1 MGIYWRPSCFPCP
14 NLPPFQVNEPW
25 WHIPL
30 EELKDF
36 YWESYKIV
44 KAKAPLWI
52 TLFHDSFRLWPST
65 FGGDWMKNCNNWAM
79 DTHLYQAWSEP
90 TTSDIYVS
98 RTCGAGSNLRLMESL
113 GVPVIVGEWSLAT
126 DNCAMWLNGLNDNV
140 PGFPKL
146 ACKRVECSAS
156 YMGEQPGA
164 PPRLDPAA
172 DTMDPRG
179 SGGESFVI
187 NGTCPVSGHFNPDSV
202 RKLANAQMNV
212 FDLHTHGNFFW
223 NFRTELE
230 EPLWDYQQAVKHKW
244 LPIDY
249 PNRSKDWHAIDSA
262 CLSTNENEISALS
275 QYSESYKCYGIITIV
290 FVIVIYI
297 RRLVSFCRQLLVPI
311 SPYQPIP
318 AASELSD
325 TEL

>member
-1 MGIYWRPSCFPCP
+1 
-14 NLPPFQVNEPW
+14 VNEPW
-25 WHIPL
+25 WLIPL

-44 KAKAPLWI
+44 QSKAPQWI

-79 DTHLYQAWSEP
+79 DTHLYQAWSDP
-90 TTSDIYVS
+90 ASSDAYVS
-98 RTCGAGSNLRLMESL
+98 MTCGAGSNLRLMERL

-140 PGFPKL
+140 PGFPKQTCRRL
-146 ACKRVECSAS
+146 ECLAS

-164 PPRLDPAA
+164 PPRLDPAT

-187 NGTCPVSGHFNPDSV
+187 NGTCPVSGHSTIDSV
-202 RKLANAQMNV
+202 RKLAYAQLNV

-230 EPLWDYQQAVKHKW
+230 PLWDYQQAVKNKW
-244 LPIDY
+244 IPIDY
-249 PNRSKDWHAIDSA
+249 SNHSEEQPAINSA
-262 CLSTNENEISALS
+262 CLSMDENDEVSSLSRYSIS
-275 QYSESYKCYGIITIV
+275 YRSYVIVTILL
-290 FVIVIYI
+290 VIVISI
-297 RRLVSFCRQLLVPI
+297 RRWVSLFRQLLAPT

-325 TEL
+325 IEFRSQA